1 MSGHLIILNLIGGI
15 ALLLWGTQM
24 VQTGILRGYGAELRA
39 LIGRI
44 AGRPVLSVA
53 TGTITSMALQS
64 ATATALLLTTLTSRG
79 LVALP
84 EALALMLGAD
94 LGTTLVVQALSFN
107 LRFLIPLL
115 LLAGVITAR
124 IGDGRPKQI
133 GRILVGFAL
142 ILLALGMIVAASDP
156 LRDNPGVAQILIWL
170 GNDAI
175 LAVATGALLA
185 WLMHSSVAFVL
196 FAVSLTTSGVIGLPL
211 ALLLVLGANLGAGM
225 IPLGLTLRSPM
236 SARRVLWGN
245 LGFRAV
251 GVVAVLVLIDP
262 VTRWIGLTSGDPA
275 RQIAH
280 FHTLFN
286 LALVVVFLPLTGIVA
301 RQLDALLPDRADENG
316 LPRLDLLDAGLHDR
330 PALALN
336 AATRALMQ
344 LSDKVELML
353 REAILTF
360 LDRDAKRINYVA
372 GLEEE
377 VDTEQEEIK
386 LYLAR
391 QMQHGLDAKQSAKV
405 LELVL
410 FTTNLE
416 HIGDIIDKGL
426 LRLASKKQRHG
437 LRFSDAGWADIQAF
451 HAVIAE
457 QMKLAMTV
465 FVSRDVDMARDLVTR
480 KDWLRGEELKATER
494 HFERLRAG
502 MKETIETSALHLDV
516 LRDLKRINAHLTTV
530 AYPILEPAGALSG
543 SRLTAQPAPPAA
555 PGKSRR
561 AYKAG

>member
-1 MSGHLIILNLIGGI
+1 MSGHLILLNLIGGI

-24 VQTGILRGYGAELRA
+24 VQTGILRGYGGEMRSAIA
-39 LIGRI
+39 RI

-53 TGTITSMALQS
+53 TGTFASMILQS
-64 ATATALLLTTLTSRG
+64 ATATALLLCTFASRG
-79 LVALP
+79 LIALP
-84 EALALMLGAD
+84 EGLALMLGAD

-107 LRFLIPLL
+107 LKFLIPIL

-124 IGDGRPKQI
+124 FGDGRPKQVA
-133 GRILVGFAL
+133 RMLVGFAL
-142 ILLALGMIVAASDP
+142 ILVALGMIVAASDP
-156 LRDNPGVAQILIWL
+156 LRDSPRIAQILLWL
-170 GNDAI
+170 SSDAI
-175 LAVATGALLA
+175 LAVITGALLT

-196 FAVSLTTSGVIGLPL
+196 FVISLTTAGIIALPF

-225 IPLGLTLRSPM
+225 IPLGLTLHSPLA
-236 SARRVLWGN
+236 ARRVLWGN
-245 LGFRAV
+245 LIFRAS
-251 GVVAVLVLIDP
+251 GMLAALALITP
-262 VTRWIGLTSGDPA
+262 ITTWIGTLGGDSA
-275 RQIAH
+275 RQVAH

-286 LALVVVFLPLTGIVA
+286 AALVLIFLPLTGIVA
-301 RQLDALLPDRADENG
+301 RKLETLMPDHDNAKNHH
-316 LPRLDLLDAGLHDR
+316 RLDLLDPTLHDR

-360 LDRDAKRINYVA
+360 LDRDEKRIQYVA
-372 GLEEE
+372 SLEEE
-377 VDTEQEEIK
+377 VDVEQEEIK

-391 QMQHGLDAKQSAKV
+391 QMQHGLDAKQSAQV

-426 LRLASKKQRHG
+426 LRLASKRQRQDLH
-437 LRFSDAGWADIQAF
+437 FSEAGWADIQAF
-451 HAVIAE
+451 HHVVSE
-457 QMKLAMTV
+457 QMQLAMTV
-465 FVSRDVDMARDLVTR
+465 FVSRDVDQARDLVTR

-494 HFERLRAG
+494 HFDRLREG
-502 MKETIETSALHLDV
+502 KRETIETSALHLDV

-530 AYPILEPAGALSG
+530 AYPVLEPAGVLRG
-543 SRLTAQPAPPAA
+543 SRLKAVPSPDKASK
-555 PGKSRR
+555 GR